1 MANRNIF
8 RAIHERKWLSIE
20 YKNGKEEITKY
31 WIGIIDINPVKKT
44 MKVMGL
50 HLKHYTTTEL
60 YIYIESILS
69 SEVIEGSYFETDQK
83 LLDDINGNPVKYR
96 RVFDHVANLKILNYL
111 VDCNKMDSVP
121 YKTEYVLIEH
131 LDSEWHGNYHLS
143 REQFQQIVRKF
154 QYGVKNAASKK
165 TIKQLAINVMSIHT
179 QKGIYVLAYRKL
191 RLDVVK
197 RTLRQDDE
205 ITVCMEFA
213 LEKNRPEAKFS
224 IRKFLDA
231 DDYELLNHFEENQE
245 LIKDKITRSNP
256 QINGVDDMPY
266 LIAVGRDVMVDLH
279 QEYEAIHKMYE
290 ADNVTIPI
298 KAFFGELLKQV
309 DRRKNYPITLLD
321 KKSIWISSLRFTMR

>member
-1 MANRNIF
+1 M
-8 RAIHERKWLSIE
+8 
-20 YKNGKEEITKY
+20 
-31 WIGIIDINPVKKT
+31 
-44 MKVMGL
+44 
-50 HLKHYTTTEL
+50 
-60 YIYIESILS
+60 
-69 SEVIEGSYFETDQK
+69 
-83 LLDDINGNPVKYR
+83 
-96 RVFDHVANLKILNYL
+96 
-111 VDCNKMDSVP
+111 
-121 YKTEYVLIEH
+121 
-131 LDSEWHGNYHLS
+131 
-143 REQFQQIVRKF
+143 
-154 QYGVKNAASKK
+154 
-165 TIKQLAINVMSIHT
+165 
-179 QKGIYVLAYRKL
+179 LAYRKL

-309 DRRKNYPITLLD
+309 DRRKNYPITLLY
-321 KKSIWISSLRFTMR
+321 KKINLDQLARDSQCDSIHWHTSKGLPERAKQIRS

>member
-1 MANRNIF
+1 MKRIRNF
-8 RAIHERKWLSIE
+8 
-20 YKNGKEEITKY
+20 
-31 WIGIIDINPVKKT
+31 
-44 MKVMGL
+44 
-50 HLKHYTTTEL
+50 
-60 YIYIESILS
+60 
-69 SEVIEGSYFETDQK
+69 
-83 LLDDINGNPVKYR
+83 LDDINGNPVKYR